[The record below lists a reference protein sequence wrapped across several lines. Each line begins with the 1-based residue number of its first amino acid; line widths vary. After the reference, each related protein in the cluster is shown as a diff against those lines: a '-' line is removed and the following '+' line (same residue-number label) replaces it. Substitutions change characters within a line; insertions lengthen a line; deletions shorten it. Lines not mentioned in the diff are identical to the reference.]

1 MRRRFSRLALAVTAV
16 AVVAIAGAVT
26 YAVADIGGGGVIN
39 GCYKSQNGQLRLI
52 DPATDSCNP
61 SETAISWNT
70 IGEGRKGRRATRVI
84 QGRKD
89 LPDRQDPP
97 VRKGLPDRKGL
108 LGLWGLL
115 DRKGLLGRWGRQ
127 DRRATPGPPVQ
138 TASAATRSEARR
150 PTCPPQPSRPQ
161 SSAVRPAR

>member
-1 MRRRFSRLALAVTAV
+1 M
-16 AVVAIAGAVT
+16 
-26 YAVADIGGGGVIN
+26 
-39 GCYKSQNGQLRLI
+39 
-52 DPATDSCNP
+52 
-61 SETAISWNT
+61 
-70 IGEGRKGRRATRVI
+70 I

-97 VRKGLPDRKGL
+97 VRKGLPDRKGLLVHKGLLGL